1 MKMKMKKYNLFIAIL
16 SLLIIASCSSSQK
29 TSNKN
34 VAGIYMPG
42 LNLIDPE
49 IIVFHKNDSISELHF
64 RINSADVLY
73 TKKREDST
81 FSANVLIQYE
91 LTDEELKAVID
102 TASVSFKDYG
112 DNKQKKYLDGVIKF
126 NTQTLKSYSL
136 KITFNDVNRDQFI
149 RKTVLINRKDNYNI
163 QNYLVLDT
171 NNNVIFKNH
180 FNSSDYFIIQKNSSI
195 SDSVMLLKY
204 YKSNFPI
211 AKPPFSSDET
221 PQEQQS
227 FSPEFTEE
235 LTFDSLFQISYQIS
249 GKGLYS
255 VKPQNS
261 TSGPTLFNFQENF
274 PEIKTVENMVPPM
287 RYISTKKEYDLLL
300 ASENQKNDMD
310 KFWREIAGS
319 NDRARTLIREY
330 FKRVESANNY
340 FTSYMEGWKTDRG
353 IIYIIYGIPNIV
365 YKNNN
370 YENWIYG
377 EENNMMS
384 MSFVFHKV
392 NNPITGND
400 YVLSRSPIFK
410 SSWFRAVDSW
420 RSGRVY

>member
-1 MKMKMKKYNLFIAIL
+1 
-16 SLLIIASCSSSQK
+16 
-29 TSNKN
+29 
-34 VAGIYMPG
+34 
-42 LNLIDPE
+42 
-49 IIVFHKNDSISELHF
+49 
-64 RINSADVLY
+64 
-73 TKKREDST
+73 
-81 FSANVLIQYE
+81 
-91 LTDEELKAVID
+91 
-102 TASVSFKDYG
+102 
-112 DNKQKKYLDGVIKF
+112 
-126 NTQTLKSYSL
+126 
-136 KITFNDVNRDQFI
+136 
-149 RKTVLINRKDNYNI
+149 
-163 QNYLVLDT
+163 
-171 NNNVIFKNH
+171 
-180 FNSSDYFIIQKNSSI
+180 
-195 SDSVMLLKY
+195 
-204 YKSNFPI
+204 
-211 AKPPFSSDET
+211 
-221 PQEQQS
+221 
-227 FSPEFTEE
+227 
-235 LTFDSLFQISYQIS
+235 
-249 GKGLYS
+249 
-255 VKPQNS
+255 
-261 TSGPTLFNFQENF
+261 
-274 PEIKTVENMVPPM
+274 MVPPM

-400 YVLSRSPIFK
+400 YVLSRSPVFK

-420 RSGRVY
+420 RSGRIY